1 MSSASSASLPSES
14 AVHSSRNSAKKGKIK
29 TSFERLVGRRKKTFN
44 RRTYKNHSLGDCIK
58 MIRTYGT
65 TDSYSTE
72 GVGSSNFLIRGP
84 ILTDLN
90 TQPELEHRN
99 PKSLYTRTSRKHF
112 EKQLTKMERMQAR
125 IRQKINN
132 KARKS
137 ALQPDKGPVPE
148 SSLAKYHIRKTQNNP
163 VDLGPFLQE
172 YRDDPAVKVAV
183 LYFINCLLYY

>member
-1 MSSASSASLPSES
+1 
-14 AVHSSRNSAKKGKIK
+14 
-29 TSFERLVGRRKKTFN
+29 
-44 RRTYKNHSLGDCIK
+44 
-58 MIRTYGT
+58 
-65 TDSYSTE
+65 
-72 GVGSSNFLIRGP
+72 
-84 ILTDLN
+84 
-90 TQPELEHRN
+90 
-99 PKSLYTRTSRKHF
+99 
-112 EKQLTKMERMQAR
+112 MERMQARIRR

-148 SSLAKYHIRKTQNNP
+148 SSLAKYHIGKTQNNP